1 MKTIIS
7 ILVICTLLSNS
18 AIARP
23 RSSTTLATL
32 IGVSV
37 AVVVGTASCSSPPP
51 PPAIVVTEQPKV
63 VYVEPEPEPQI
74 VYVEQPI
81 KVVYYPSTMYV
92 PNYQYVPEYRHRGNW
107 RGYRHI
113 PSRRRIAPPPPN
125 VWTPKTNHRP
135 ISNNG
140 LRRR

>member
-7 ILVICTLLSNS
+7 ILVLCTMISNS
-18 AIARP
+18 AVARP

-32 IGVSV
+32 IGVGV
-37 AVVVGTASCSSPPP
+37 GVVVGTAIANPPP
-51 PPAIVVTEQPKV
+51 PPTIVVPEQPTV
-63 VYVEPEPEPQI
+63 VYVESEPQI
-74 VYVEQPI
+74 IYVERPVN
-81 KVVYYPSTMYV
+81 VVYYPSTMYV
-92 PNYQYVPEYRHRGNW
+92 PNYQYVPEYRHHGSW
-107 RGYRHI
+107 RGYRHS
-113 PSRRRIAPPPPN
+113 PSRQHYAPPPPN